1 MRVVLD
7 TNVLLYGLAYP
18 ASLPGRILAAWKAG
32 ALEVVLSDGILEE
45 LRRVL
50 LRLQSRHG
58 LSEAEMNDL
67 VDCLSFEAEIV
78 PPDPALEPLLTDPWD
93 QAVLG
98 TWRAAQAEAPTV
110 TLITGDRVLVG
121 LGQQVPCV
129 RSCCF
134 LGAAWGL
141 NWSGFVNDH
150 FGLNEAPD
158 FWFIREPLICLIRH

>member
-7 TNVLLYGLAYP
+7 TNVLLSGLAYP
-18 ASLPGRILAAWKAG
+18 ASLPGRILAAWRAG
-32 ALEVVLSDGILEE
+32 ALEVVLSDYILEE

-50 LRLQSRHG
+50 PRLQSRHG

-78 PPDPALEPLLTDPWD
+78 EPDPALEPLLTDPWD

-110 TLITGDRVLVG
+110 ALITGDKALLAVADKYPVFG
-121 LGQQVPCV
+121 P
-129 RSCCF
+129 
-134 LGAAWGL
+134 AA
-141 NWSGFVNDH
+141 
-150 FGLNEAPD
+150 
-158 FWFIREPLICLIRH
+158 FWERHGG